1 METTEKK
8 FTEKESFDVIIGMI
22 QAAKTNLHDES
33 FYFLLWGWLVFF
45 ASLTHFI
52 LLKNN
57 VEFAPAVWLLMP
69 LGGII
74 TAVYS
79 SRQKKNVKV
88 KTYVDEFMKYVLIA
102 FLVSLGV
109 VLFSMQKLGLNTY
122 PMVLLVYGLW
132 LFISGGAIKFNPLL
146 VGGIINWIFA
156 IASFFVSFDV
166 QLLFLALAVLL
177 GYIIP
182 GYLLKRK
189 FSQHV

>member
-45 ASLTHFI
+45 ASLTHFF

-57 VEFAPAVWLLMP
+57 VEFAPAVWMLMP

>member
-1 METTEKK
+1 
-8 FTEKESFDVIIGMI
+8 
-22 QAAKTNLHDES
+22 
-33 FYFLLWGWLVFF
+33 
-45 ASLTHFI
+45 
-52 LLKNN
+52 
-57 VEFAPAVWLLMP
+57 MP